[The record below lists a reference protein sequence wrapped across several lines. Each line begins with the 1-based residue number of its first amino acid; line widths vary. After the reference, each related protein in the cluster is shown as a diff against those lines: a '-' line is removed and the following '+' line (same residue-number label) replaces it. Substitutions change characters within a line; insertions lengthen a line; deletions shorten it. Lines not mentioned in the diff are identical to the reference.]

1 MKKYTLFTLLILGSL
16 ITLTFLQK
24 DENTIE
30 TEITTSVEKNI
41 SNEEAEQK
49 APDHKL
55 EFNDHF
61 FALRAYPDKVFDFKA
76 YMKTLDSVHEEM
88 KVANKSVEDFDET
101 WRQEGPNNIGG
112 RINAIAIDP
121 TDDNIMYA
129 GAASG
134 GVFKTTNG
142 GANWDPIFD
151 EQPFLTIG
159 TIEID
164 PTDNN
169 TIYVGT
175 GDVNIGGYVA
185 VGDGLYRSTDAG
197 ATWEHLGLTDQR
209 IISKV
214 KIDYNNPSTIYV
226 GTMGLPFERNEE
238 RGLYKSTDN
247 GATWEKIL
255 YVSDEAGVIDL
266 IMDHSNP
273 EILYAAF
280 WNRIRNNTETMS
292 FGPDARI
299 WKTTNGGTTW
309 EMLEGGLPMGEQ
321 SRIGLA
327 MSPTNSE
334 KLYAFYVD
342 TTHFTQG
349 MYQSLNG
356 GVTWNP
362 LNTQILKEET
372 AVGGFGWYFSVI
384 GVNPENDD
392 HVYVLGVDLWD
403 SQDMG
408 NNWERTAPTWW
419 TYEVHADKHALVF
432 VDGNTFIIGTDGGMY
447 KTTDGGANWTDIE
460 NIPNTQ
466 IYRVANNP
474 HIVGGG
480 EYTIGCQDNGTTTG
494 NHQTPNWPRLYGGDG
509 FQPIHHPEASN
520 IIYAETQNGGL
531 VVSTN
536 EGGSFNDF
544 GFGINSNDRRS
555 WDMPIIM
562 SPHNPDVL
570 YTGTHR
576 VYRTTSGTSANWQ
589 TVGQSL
595 TDEPESDDDNRY
607 HVITALD
614 ESPIIEGR
622 VYVGTVDAKV
632 WVAADIDNGTWTD
645 ISAGLPVRYVTSVK
659 GSPTDANTIYVTHSG
674 YKDNDNIS
682 HIHKSTDNGAT
693 WVDLSGNMP
702 DIACNEIYIVPEH
715 NDSILFLATDA
726 GVYGSIDSGVTW
738 DRLGNNMPMFKI
750 FDLDIDTEDNRLI
763 AATFARS
770 LWTYDL
776 TSILGA
782 GVVDVTDPIIIVL
795 NEEVTISLGEEF
807 DPPTATATDDIDGD
821 LTDLI
826 EIDYND
832 LNTNEAGIYTIYYT
846 VTDSA
851 GNTTTVPVTVI
862 VEAPYLP
869 PVLSATTDTLIFA
882 TGETFIP
889 HDITVIDPIEGDITN
904 IIDIEIDN
912 SDVDMNIAGIY
923 EVIYT
928 FVDATGMEISI
939 TLYVLVEDPETSIQ
953 AIALNNQWNIYPNP
967 TTDYLNIN
975 FEESLQNQLKEIRIV
990 DATGRT
996 LQIVEAMPIVVSEL
1010 PVGLYGVQLVLE
1022 DGVVVQQS
1030 FLKK

>member
-16 ITLTFLQK
+16 VLFTFLQK
-24 DENTIE
+24 EK
-30 TEITTSVEKNI
+30 TTVKPKEVASVEINML
-41 SNEEAEQK
+41 EEESEQK
-49 APDHKL
+49 APNHKL

-61 FALRAYPDKVFDFKA
+61 FGLRAYPDKVFDFKA
-76 YMKTLDSVHEEM
+76 YMKALDNVYQET
-88 KVANKSVEDFDET
+88 KVATKSVADFDKT

-121 TDDNIMYA
+121 TDDDIMYA

-134 GVFKTTNG
+134 GVFKTTDG
-142 GANWDPIFD
+142 GTNWEPIFD
-151 EQPFLTIG
+151 DQPFLTIG

-164 PTDNN
+164 PTNNN

-197 ATWEHLGLTDQR
+197 ATWEHLGLTNQR

-226 GTMGLPFERNEE
+226 GTMGMPFERNEE

-273 EILYAAF
+273 EVLYAAF
-280 WNRIRNNTETMS
+280 WNRIRNNTESMS
-292 FGPDARI
+292 FGQDARI
-299 WKTTNGGTTW
+299 WKTADGGTTW

-327 MSPTNSE
+327 MSATNSE

-356 GVTWNP
+356 GTTWNA
-362 LNTQILKEET
+362 LNTDILKEET

-384 GVNPENDD
+384 GVNPENDE

-408 NNWERTAPTWW
+408 NNWERTAPIWW
-419 TYEVHADKHALVF
+419 TYEVHADKHALAF
-432 VDGNTFIIGTDGGMY
+432 VDGNTFVIGTDGGMY
-447 KTTDGGANWTDIE
+447 KTTDGGASWTDIE
-460 NIPNTQ
+460 NLPNTQ

-480 EYTIGCQDNGTTTG
+480 EYTVGCQDNGTTTG
-494 NHQTPNWPRLYGGDG
+494 NYQTPNWPRLYGGDG
-509 FQPIHHPEASN
+509 FQPIHNPDASN
-520 IIYAETQNGGL
+520 IMYAETQNGGL

-536 EGGSFNDF
+536 EGGSFDDF
-544 GFGINSNDRRS
+544 TFGINGEDRRS
-555 WDMPIIM
+555 WDMPFIM
-562 SPHNPDVL
+562 SPHNSNTL
-570 YTGTHR
+570 YTGTHK
-576 VYRTTSGTSANWQ
+576 VYRATQGPSSTWQ
-589 TVGQSL
+589 TVSESL

-614 ESPIIEGR
+614 ESPVVEGR
-622 VYVGTVDAKV
+622 VYVGAVDAKV
-632 WVAADIDNGTWTD
+632 WVAADIDNGVWTD
-645 ISAGLPVRYVTSVK
+645 ISAGLPERYVTSIK
-659 GSPTDANTIYVTHSG
+659 GSPTDANTVYVTHSG
-674 YKDNDNIS
+674 YKDNDNIA
-682 HIHKSTDNGAT
+682 HVHKSTDNGAT
-693 WVDLSGNMP
+693 WVDLSGNLP
-702 DIACNEIYIVPEH
+702 DIACNDIFIIPEH
-715 NDSILFLATDA
+715 NDSILFVGTDA
-726 GVYGSIDSGVTW
+726 GVYGTIDGGVTW
-738 DRLGNNMPMFKI
+738 DRLGNNMPMFQI
-750 FDLDIDTEDNRLI
+750 FDLAIDLEDKRLI

-776 TSILGA
+776 MSVLG
-782 GVVDVTDPIIIVL
+782 GEIIDVNDPIITVL
-795 NEEVTISLGEEF
+795 NEEITILVGEEF
-807 DPPTATATDDIDGD
+807 VPPTATATDNVDGD

-826 EIDYND
+826 EINYNGF
-832 LNTNEAGIYTIYYT
+832 NANEAGIYTIFYT
-846 VTDSA
+846 VTDAA
-851 GNTTTVPVTVI
+851 GNTATVPVTVI
-862 VEAPYLP
+862 VEIDDIP
-869 PVLSATTDTLIFA
+869 PTFSYTADTLIFVA
-882 TGETFIP
+882 GDEFVP
-889 HDITVIDPIEGDITN
+889 HDVTASNPIDGDLTSL
-904 IIDIEIDN
+904 IEIDD
-912 SDVDMNIAGIY
+912 SDVDMTIAGIY

-928 FVDATGMEISI
+928 IVDATGTETSI
-939 TLYVLVEDPETSIQ
+939 TLYVLVENPETSINTL
-953 AIALNNQWNIYPNP
+953 ALNSEWRIYPNP
-967 TTDYLNIN
+967 TTDYLNID
-975 FEESLQNQLKEIRIV
+975 FSESLQNQIKEIRVV
-990 DATGRT
+990 DATGRI
-996 LQIVEAMPIVVSEL
+996 LQMVEAMPVVVREL
-1010 PVGLYGVQLVLE
+1010 PVGLYGVQVILV

-1030 FLKK
+1030 FVKR